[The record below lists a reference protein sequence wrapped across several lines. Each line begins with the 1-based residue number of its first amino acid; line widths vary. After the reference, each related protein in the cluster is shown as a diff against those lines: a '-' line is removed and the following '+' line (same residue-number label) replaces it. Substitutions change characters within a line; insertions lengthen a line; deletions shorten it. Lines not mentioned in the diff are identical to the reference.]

1 MYVMLYYILYI
12 LEESR
17 MKLNYRRTLFIGL
30 AFMSICA
37 FWQLYDGIIPLML
50 ENTFGLGETATG
62 FVMALDNILALFM
75 LPLFG
80 AMSDKLKTPFGRRI
94 PFIVVGTL
102 ISVIFMIF
110 IPIANERAN
119 FILFFVSL
127 GMVLLSMGIYRSPA
141 VALMPDFTP
150 KPLRSKANAVINLM
164 GALGGV
170 YALIMVKLTVGED
183 NNYFTVY
190 LTVAALMIAAVVLLI
205 FKVNEKKLVAE
216 MPPEPEEEPQKKGEK
231 IPLPKPVMKSLVLLL
246 ISVFL
251 WFAAYNA
258 VTTAYSRYVQNVWGK
273 TGGAFAG
280 SVLVGTIA
288 AVLSYIPIGF
298 ISGAIGR
305 KKVILGGIVLMT
317 VSYIMAATFKEYNSL
332 MFVMLILIGIGWA
345 AINVNS
351 YPMVVEMS
359 RSSDIG
365 RYTGYYYTFSM
376 AAQTLTPVI
385 SGALIE
391 KTSFGYKILFPYAAL
406 FSIAAFITMLFV
418 RHGDS
423 IQPKKIKLP
432 EN

>member
-1 MYVMLYYILYI
+1 
-12 LEESR
+12 
-17 MKLNYRRTLFIGL
+17 MKLNYRRTFFIGL

-50 ENTFGLGETATG
+50 ENTFGLGETVTG
-62 FVMALDNILALFM
+62 VIMALDNILALFM

-80 AMSDKLKTPFGRRI
+80 ALSDKIKTPFGRRI
-94 PFIVVGTL
+94 PFIAAGTFL
-102 ISVIFMIF
+102 SVIFMIF

-127 GMVLLSMGIYRSPA
+127 GTVLLSMGVYRSPA
-141 VALMPDFTP
+141 VALMPDLTP
-150 KPLRSKANAVINLM
+150 KHQRSKANAVINLM

-170 YALIMVKLTVGED
+170 YALIMIKLTVGED

-190 LTVAALMIAAVVLLI
+190 LTIAALMVVAVVLLI
-205 FKVNEKKLVAE
+205 LTVNEKKLAAE
-216 MPPEPEEEPQKKGEK
+216 MPPEPEDEPQEKGEK
-231 IPLPKPVMKSLVLLL
+231 KQPLPKPVLKSLVLLL

-251 WFAAYNA
+251 WFTAYNA

-305 KKVILGGIVLMT
+305 KKVILGGIILMT
-317 VSYIMAATFKEYNSL
+317 VSYIMAATFKEYNWL

-376 AAQTLTPVI
+376 AAQTLTPVF

-391 KTSFGYKILFPYAAL
+391 NTSFGYKLLFPYAAV

-423 IQPKKIKLP
+423 IQPRKIKS
-432 EN
+432 